1 MVFGVHLHE
10 AELITVGEGS
20 REEKVDDL
28 QFVATLDENKNSTNQ
43 PGRCFLLAML
53 LGVWI
58 GWGGGASLY
67 GVAVK
72 AGENGWEA
80 SAFAV
85 ALGYVISHS
94 ILLVSNHSHYLSFPF
109 LSSTLP

>member
-1 MVFGVHLHE
+1 MAFGAHLPNPNRAAATVAHE
-10 AELITVGEGS
+10 AELET
-20 REEKVDDL
+20 
-28 QFVATLDENKNSTNQ
+28 STDH

-72 AGENGWEA
+72 VGENGWEA

-94 ILLVSNHSHYLSFPF
+94 ILLVSISLHVLSFPF
-109 LSSTLP
+109 FPSLPSSWSTLS